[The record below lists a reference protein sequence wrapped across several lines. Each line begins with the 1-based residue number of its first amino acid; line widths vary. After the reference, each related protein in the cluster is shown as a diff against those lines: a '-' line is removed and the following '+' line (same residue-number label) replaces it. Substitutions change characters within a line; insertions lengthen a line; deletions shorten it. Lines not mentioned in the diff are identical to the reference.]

1 MPSVG
6 VMPGVV
12 VIHLTLAFFIVV
24 FLLVTPLW
32 QYQ

>member
-1 MPSVG
+1 MPNVG

-12 VIHLTLAFFIVV
+12 VVHLALAFFIIV
-24 FLLVTPLW
+24 FLLVTPLR

>member
-6 VMPGVV
+6 VMLGVLV
-12 VIHLTLAFFIVV
+12 ARLAPAFFVVV
-24 FLLVTPLW
+24 FLLVTPLR